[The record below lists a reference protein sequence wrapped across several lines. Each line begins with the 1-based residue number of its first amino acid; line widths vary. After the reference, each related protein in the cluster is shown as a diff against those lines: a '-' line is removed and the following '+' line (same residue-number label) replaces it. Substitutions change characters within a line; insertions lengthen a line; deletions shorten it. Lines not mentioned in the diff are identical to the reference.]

1 MRIALL
7 QLVSKGEDREANL
20 TAGVEACREAQAL
33 GADLALF
40 PEMWSIGYS
49 FPNQSLHDSAPIL
62 EPSEFAA
69 QAESPTG
76 EWVDTFRELASELEM
91 AIAVTYLEQTPTG
104 SRNTMSLFDR
114 SGDEVLRYAKVHLC
128 AFHSERS
135 LEAGT
140 EFPVVDLDTAA
151 GSVRVGA
158 LICYD
163 REFPEAARLLMLDGA
178 ELVLIPNACGIDDN
192 RMAQLRTRSFEN
204 MFALAMANYGAPQ
217 HNGRSVAFDGVAN
230 DENGDSRD
238 PTIIEAGEAT
248 GVVIADIDLDRLRS
262 YRVREVWGPNY
273 RHPELYAP
281 LGLAGTNHTE
291 TSALFDLAVA
301 PGT

>member
-7 QLVSKGEDREANL
+7 QLVSQGTDREANL
-20 TAGVEACREAQAL
+20 IAGVEACREAKAL

-40 PEMWSIGYS
+40 PEMWSIGYT
-49 FPNQSLHDSAPIL
+49 FPKQSLRDPAPKL
-62 EPSEFAA
+62 EPSGFAA
-69 QAESPTG
+69 HAESATG
-76 EWVDTFRELASELEM
+76 RWVGTYRALASELEM

-104 SRNTMSLFDR
+104 SRNSMSLFDR
-114 SGDEVLRYAKVHLC
+114 SGEEVLRYAKVHLC
-128 AFHSERS
+128 AFHSEGN

-140 EFPVVDLDTAA
+140 NFPVVDLDTAA

-204 MFALAMANYGAPQ
+204 MFAVAMANYGAPQ
-217 HNGRSVAFDGVAN
+217 HNGRSVAFDGIVN
-230 DENGDSRD
+230 DESGSPRD
-238 PTIIEAGEAT
+238 PTIVEADETA
-248 GVVIADIDLDRLRS
+248 GVAIANIDLDQLRA
-262 YRVREVWGPNY
+262 YRAREVWGPNH
-273 RHPELYAP
+273 RRPALYAP
-281 LGLAGTNHTE
+281 LS
-291 TSALFDLAVA
+291 SANTDINR
-301 PGT
+301 

>member
-7 QLVSKGEDREANL
+7 QLVSHGVDRQANL
-20 TAGVEACREAQAL
+20 IAGIEACREAQAL

-40 PEMWSIGYS
+40 PEMWSIGYT
-49 FPNQSLHDSAPIL
+49 FPKQSLHDPAPKL
-62 EPSEFAA
+62 ERSGFAA
-69 QAESPTG
+69 QAESATG
-76 EWVDTFRELASELEM
+76 QWVDTYRQLASELEM

-104 SRNTMSLFDR
+104 SRNAMSLFDR

-128 AFHSERS
+128 TFQSEGC
-135 LEAGT
+135 LEPGT

-204 MFALAMANYGAPQ
+204 MFAVVMANYGAPQ
-217 HNGRSVAFDGVAN
+217 HNGRSVAFDGIAN
-230 DENGDSRD
+230 DENGDPRD
-238 PTIIEAGEAT
+238 PTIVEAAGAT
-248 GVVIADIDLDRLRS
+248 GLVLANIDLDQLRA
-262 YRVREVWGPNY
+262 YRDREVWGPNH

-281 LGLAGTNHTE
+281 LALA
-291 TSALFDLAVA
+291 SISPD
-301 PGT
+301 